1 MAGFYKVPLAMR
13 VLHVCHWDLSSPDAE
28 TIRKLA
34 LTRELARLGHEVVLL
49 APDLGRAPGE
59 RLPRGARIV
68 YAPSPG
74 GRFAAHLY
82 ALTALPFLLLLALT
96 RRPDAVYLTDHTA
109 SAPLALLL
117 RALGLRFVLEVNGI
131 PLQDA
136 RLQGVRNPLWLFL
149 IDLFSK
155 TTYRLADRF
164 AVVSPEIQENVKKA
178 LQGEA
183 RREIAIVPNGVD
195 LSVWRPEKK
204 ATARAR
210 LSLPLERPVIG
221 FLGSFYQWQG
231 LDRLLAAAPLV
242 LEREPE
248 TLFLLAG
255 FGPEEERLR
264 ELARPLGDAVRFVG
278 RVPLADGPTWVN
290 AFDVGVHLVMPRKAC
305 SPVKLLCYMACARP
319 TVATFE
325 VDGFESIEKDQ
336 AGRRVDY
343 HSLESIA
350 EGLLAELALARRN
363 DGSGPRVPAVALH
376 GWEGVARVTSE
387 LLDRSRASSPRP

>member
-1 MAGFYKVPLAMR
+1 MR

-49 APDLGRAPGE
+49 APDLGRPTDG
-59 RLPRGARIV
+59 RMPRGARVV
-68 YAPSPG
+68 YAPSIG

-82 ALTALPFLLLLALT
+82 ALTAAPLLVLLALA

-117 RALGLRFVLEVNGI
+117 RLLGFRFVLEVNGI

-136 RLQGVRNPLWLFL
+136 RLQGIASPLWLKL
-149 IDLFSK
+149 IDLFSR

-164 AVVSPEIQENVKKA
+164 AVVSPEIQDNVRRA
-178 LQGEA
+178 LDDGEA
-183 RREIAIVPNGVD
+183 GREIAVVPNGVD
-195 LSVWRPEKK
+195 LELWRPEKK
-204 ATARAR
+204 TEARAR
-210 LSLPLERPVIG
+210 LGLPLDRPVIG

-242 LEREPE
+242 LEREPRAI
-248 TLFLLAG
+248 FLLAG

-278 RVPLADGPTWVN
+278 QVPLEAGPSWVN
-290 AFDVGVHLVMPRKAC
+290 AFDVGVHLVVPGKAC
-305 SPVKLLCYMACARP
+305 SPVKLLCYMACARRC
-319 TVATFE
+319 VATLG
-325 VDGFESIEKDQ
+325 VDGFESIEKDE

-343 HSLESIA
+343 ASERSIA
-350 EGLLAELALARRN
+350 EGILAELARARGE
-363 DGSGPRVPAVALH
+363 DGSGPRVSAALRH
-376 GWEGVARVTSE
+376 GWGGVARVTEE
-387 LLDRSRASSPRP
+387 LLARSRAG

>member
-1 MAGFYKVPLAMR
+1 MR

-34 LTRELARLGHEVVLL
+34 LTRELARRGHDVTLL
-49 APDLGRAPGE
+49 APDLGRPSSDE
-59 RLPRGARIV
+59 RFPRGARIV
-68 YAPSPG
+68 YAPSLG

-82 ALTALPFLLLLALT
+82 ALTALPLLVLLALS

-117 RALGLRFVLEVNGI
+117 RLLGFRFVLEVNGI

-136 RLQGVRNPLWLFL
+136 RLQGIANPLWLSL

-164 AVVSPEIQENVKKA
+164 AVVSPEIQENVAKS
-178 LQGEA
+178 LGGS
-183 RREIAIVPNGVD
+183 REVAIVPNGVD
-195 LSVWRPEKK
+195 LAVWRPEKK
-204 ATARAR
+204 KDARAR
-210 LSLPLERPVIG
+210 LRLPLERPIVG

-231 LDRLLAAAPLV
+231 LDRLLAAAPLI
-242 LEREPE
+242 LEKAPD

-255 FGPEEERLR
+255 FGPEEERLK
-264 ELARPLGDAVRFVG
+264 ELARPLGDAVFFPG
-278 RVPLADGPTWVN
+278 KVPLEEGPTWVN
-290 AFDVGVHLVMPRKAC
+290 AFDVGVHLVMPKKAC

-319 TVATFE
+319 CVATFE
-325 VDGFESIEKDQ
+325 VDGFESIEKDE

-343 HSLESIA
+343 RSEKSIA
-350 EGLLAELALARRN
+350 EGILAELAKARVG
-363 DGSGPRVPAVALH
+363 DGSGPRSRAAESY
-376 GWEGVARVTSE
+376 GWEGVARVTE
-387 LLDRSRASSPRP
+387 ALLLRSRASSPRP